1 MTGTGTSTRR
11 PRRDAAQNY
20 QLVVDAARELLGEAG
35 VDASMEQIAARAG
48 VGVGTLYRR
57 FPCKDSLLE
66 ELVRLVT
73 DELAA
78 AGEKILAGDDG
89 TGLEAFLREI
99 GASFREHRHWVGLL
113 LPGQPRTDSGA
124 GTVRG
129 QLARLFANARRAG
142 TVGPAAELG
151 DVMALI
157 WSMRGLVATAGDVAP
172 DAWER
177 YLDIHLAG
185 LRAAG
190 EPSRAA
196 AISEGQLRRLA
207 SGGDGG

>member
-1 MTGTGTSTRR
+1 M
-11 PRRDAAQNY
+11 
-20 QLVVDAARELLGEAG
+20 
-35 VDASMEQIAARAG
+35 
-48 VGVGTLYRR
+48 
-57 FPCKDSLLE
+57 
-66 ELVRLVT
+66 
-73 DELAA
+73 
-78 AGEKILAGDDG
+78 
-89 TGLEAFLREI
+89 
-99 GASFREHRHWVGLL
+99 
-113 LPGQPRTDSGA
+113 
-124 GTVRG
+124 RG

-207 SGGDGG
+207 RGDDGAGATSASSAASAP

>member
-1 MTGTGTSTRR
+1 MSGTGTATRR

-57 FPCKDSLLE
+57 FPCKESLVE

-78 AGEKILAGDDG
+78 AGERALEDDDG

-99 GASFREHRHWVGLL
+99 GRSFTKHRHWVGLL

-124 GTVRG
+124 GAVRASG
-129 QLARLFANARRAG
+129 VKSFSASG
-142 TVGPAAELG
+142 KK
-151 DVMALI
+151 
-157 WSMRGLVATAGDVAP
+157 SATMPSASQP
-172 DAWER
+172 
-177 YLDIHLAG
+177 
-185 LRAAG
+185 
-190 EPSRAA
+190 PSR
-196 AISEGQLRRLA
+196 E
-207 SGGDGG
+207 